1 MVGYGINDLGNISNS
16 YYNIEQ
22 VLINGGHHITIGGI
36 YNGQYQDWFSHNKT
50 LNIANYAS
58 ISGLDSNGYYGINS
72 VQGLKDMLGFVEDN
86 SAGYKF
92 KLSNNLDL
100 AGNAGFFIPYFTGE
114 FDGVNHTI
122 SNLAVNTPFIRDFG
136 MFGYNKGTINNLGVT
151 NSSLIG
157 GDEVGGLVGLN
168 LGYATISNSYTTGS
182 VRGTSSVGGLVGYSY
197 YNNSNISNSYS
208 TSRVSGTND
217 VGGLVGDNSGYATI
231 SNSYATGNVIGINGV
246 GGLVGG
252 NGGYIIDSYA
262 TGSVRGTNDIGG
274 LIGNSYGYITN
285 SYAIGNVSGTNNVGG
300 LIGNLMINSDYVS
313 NIISNSFWNTI
324 TTGQANAI
332 GFNAGGTVTNV
343 VGKTTAELQQM
354 ATFSNLGWYIANTGG
369 SNAVWRIYEGQ
380 TTPLLRSFLT
390 PLTVTASN
398 QTSTYNGLAYTGGL
412 IASYSVAGADTSGH
426 LFNINTAYN
435 NATHAGIYNTAPNL
449 YSDQQG
455 YDINYINGSLTI
467 NPATLTYTADTA
479 NRVYG
484 AANPDF
490 TGMVTGFMNGETLAT
505 ATTGALGFFS
515 LANNTSPAGSYL
527 ISGSGLSANYG
538 NYNFVQ
544 AAANNIAAPVST
556 PTPAHQALVLSD
568 NRFNVDLQSQR
579 VPLQTST
586 TLTGQNRDIE
596 KTDVSHT
603 ESNISIEGGGIKLP

>member
-122 SNLAVNTPFIRDFG
+122 SNLAVNTPFIRDLG

-285 SYAIGNVSGTNNVGG
+285 SVG
-300 LIGNLMINSDYVS
+300 
-313 NIISNSFWNTI
+313 
-324 TTGQANAI
+324 
-332 GFNAGGTVTNV
+332 
-343 VGKTTAELQQM
+343 
-354 ATFSNLGWYIANTGG
+354 
-369 SNAVWRIYEGQ
+369 
-380 TTPLLRSFLT
+380 
-390 PLTVTASN
+390 
-398 QTSTYNGLAYTGGL
+398 
-412 IASYSVAGADTSGH
+412 
-426 LFNINTAYN
+426 
-435 NATHAGIYNTAPNL
+435 
-449 YSDQQG
+449 
-455 YDINYINGSLTI
+455 
-467 NPATLTYTADTA
+467 
-479 NRVYG
+479 
-484 AANPDF
+484 
-490 TGMVTGFMNGETLAT
+490 
-505 ATTGALGFFS
+505 
-515 LANNTSPAGSYL
+515 
-527 ISGSGLSANYG
+527 
-538 NYNFVQ
+538 
-544 AAANNIAAPVST
+544 
-556 PTPAHQALVLSD
+556 
-568 NRFNVDLQSQR
+568 
-579 VPLQTST
+579 
-586 TLTGQNRDIE
+586 
-596 KTDVSHT
+596 
-603 ESNISIEGGGIKLP
+603 